1 MFISVAQQNDS
12 VIQVY
17 VYTLFLKIIFPI
29 MVYHEILNIV
39 LCAIVGPCCSLS
51 FRFVICGS
59 NGTYSQCL
67 SQGIHM
73 IFLSLPEWLA
83 IGHGSFV

>member
-1 MFISVAQQNDS
+1 MLLISVAHQNDS
-12 VIQVY
+12 VIHVY
-17 VYTLFLKIIFPI
+17 VYTFFSV
-29 MVYHEILNIV
+29 MVYHETLNIV
-39 LCAIVGPCCSLS
+39 LCAMVGPCCLQS
-51 FRFVICGS
+51 FRFVICAA

-67 SQGIHM
+67 FQGIHM